1 MRLLAQI
8 ELSQAQVTIA
18 EVRRLVGRG
27 SMMAAC
33 LIASLPIAIIDNFRL
48 R

>member
-8 ELSQAQVTIA
+8 ELSQAQVTVA
-18 EVRRLVGRG
+18 EVRRLVGRD

-33 LIASLPIAIIDNFRL
+33 QIALWP
-48 R
+48 

>member
-18 EVRRLVGRG
+18 EVRSLVGRD

-33 LIASLPIAIIDNFRL
+33 QIAL
-48 R
+48 